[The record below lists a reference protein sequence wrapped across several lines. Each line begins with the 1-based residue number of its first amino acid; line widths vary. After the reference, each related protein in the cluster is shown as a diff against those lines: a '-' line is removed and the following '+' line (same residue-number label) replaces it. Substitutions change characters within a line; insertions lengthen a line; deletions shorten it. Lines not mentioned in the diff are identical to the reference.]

1 MSTLVKKC
9 TTLMHN
15 QLSNIAPLQTGGQKE
30 VFSAQHPSFGD
41 VVYKVIKKSSDSYER
56 TKREI
61 VAVANINSPN
71 VPKIYAHNVTETNP
85 DPLWILEE
93 RITGHTLREL
103 LSKGVAFK
111 TSDVVNF
118 LETCLEVLVLA
129 ENNSLVHRDI
139 KPNNI
144 MLSDEGKF
152 YLIDFG
158 IARHL
163 DLVSITATN
172 SPFGVFTIGYASAEQ
187 FKNLKSEIDIR
198 ADLFSLGVVANE
210 MITGKNYY
218 VQASNRDI
226 MKILY
231 LQENNSLPPLRIDGD
246 PEYQLSTFI
255 SLLGDHRR
263 TRRPRTAAE
272 ALSIFKTVKQ
282 TLK

>member
-1 MSTLVKKC
+1 ML
-9 TTLMHN
+9 N
-15 QLSNIAPLQTGGQKE
+15 QLKNVEPLQVGGQKE
-30 VFSAQHPSFGD
+30 VFSARHPQHGD

-71 VPKIYAHNVTETNP
+71 VPKIYAHNVADINP

-93 RITGHTLREL
+93 RISGLTLREL
-103 LSKGVAFK
+103 LTRGDRFN
-111 TSDVVNF
+111 TSDVVRF
-118 LETCLEVLVLA
+118 LETCLEILVLA

-144 MLSDEGKF
+144 ILSDRGEF

-163 DLVSITATN
+163 DLESITATN
-172 SPFGVFTIGYASAEQ
+172 SPFGVFTIGYASSEQ

-210 MITGKNYY
+210 MFTGQNYY
-218 VQASNRDI
+218 VQASNRDM